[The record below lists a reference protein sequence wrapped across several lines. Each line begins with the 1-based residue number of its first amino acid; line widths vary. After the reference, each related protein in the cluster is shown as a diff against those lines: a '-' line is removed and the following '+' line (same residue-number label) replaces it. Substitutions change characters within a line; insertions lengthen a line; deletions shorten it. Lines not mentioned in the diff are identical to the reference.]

1 MSRITSIKDGK
12 WQGKNGQY
20 VTIKG
25 TSKTMKYTVFVDRHS
40 QFPLYTRREQML
52 NTRQGIVSQQNEV
65 IVINGITRKVGTMPL
80 FFPTKVEGRTVRAGK
95 ERISGYEEVIGTI
108 KINQPIQSKNIF
120 TIPRSQATTLMDYER
135 QRREMAAQTAQ

>member
-1 MSRITSIKDGK
+1 
-12 WQGKNGQY
+12 
-20 VTIKG
+20 
-25 TSKTMKYTVFVDRHS
+25 
-40 QFPLYTRREQML
+40 
-52 NTRQGIVSQQNEV
+52 
-65 IVINGITRKVGTMPL
+65 MPL